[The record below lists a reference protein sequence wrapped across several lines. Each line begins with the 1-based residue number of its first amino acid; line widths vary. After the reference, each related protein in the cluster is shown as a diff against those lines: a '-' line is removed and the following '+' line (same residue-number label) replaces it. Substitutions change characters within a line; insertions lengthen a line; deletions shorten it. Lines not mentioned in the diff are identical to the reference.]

1 MWGSLFTTSL
11 LGSIGPSIGSGY
23 DDATAI
29 RATEAARL
37 AAKNE
42 AILYAGVQS
51 QAAKEAAI
59 AHSIS
64 QTQALENRVNNAIAV
79 EAEARRKAQEAS
91 DIETKKKFEQIA
103 QDSRDLALKNDE
115 ERKQLFNQIEKMRI
129 ETIAERKKLSEQIEK
144 NKIDAKNEAIAYSL
158 KQTQALKNTVMKSI
172 AVEAE
177 ATRKAQMARDSATKK
192 KFRQIAQDAK
202 ELALQRDEERKQ
214 LLEQIEIFR
223 NEAIQERTQL
233 LEKIEKNK
241 IETDTQFMDEI
252 GNIKK
257 WQDKHTKMP
266 LNFMINFLPSKV

>member
-1 MWGSLFTTSL
+1 MRGSFFIPPL
-11 LGSIGPSIGSGY
+11 PSTGSGY
-23 DDATAI
+23 DDAAAI
-29 RATEAARL
+29 RATETARL
-37 AAKNE
+37 SAKNE
-42 AILYAGVQS
+42 AIVYAGMQS
-51 QAAKEAAI
+51 QAAKDAAI
-59 AHSIS
+59 AYSIS

-79 EAEARRKAQEAS
+79 EAEARRKAQMAS
-91 DIETKKKFEQIA
+91 DSATKNKFEQIA
-103 QDSRDLALKNDE
+103 RDARDLALKSDE
-115 ERKQLFNQIEKMRI
+115 ERKQLFNQNEKMRI

-158 KQTQALKNTVMKSI
+158 RQTQALENTVVKSI

-177 ATRKAQMARDSATKK
+177 ATRKAQMASDSARKK
-192 KFRQIAQDAK
+192 KFQQIAQDAK

-241 IETDTQFMDEI
+241 IETDTQIMDEI
-252 GNIKK
+252 GKIKK